1 MFTGLVEEIGL
12 IQGITRAARGLR
24 ITIQAHSIVDGLAL
38 GDSVAVDGVCLTVVE
53 RTANGFTVDAVAETV
68 QRSTLALRSSG
79 QPVNLE
85 RALLP
90 TSRLGGHFVQG
101 HVDGIGQIVEIV
113 PQDPGMLLRIAV
125 NHDLADLCVEKGS
138 IAIDGVSLTIAR
150 LDESKV
156 DIAVIPHT
164 AGHTTLGRKKKGDT
178 VNIETDIL
186 GKYVLRYLRRPSSS
200 SLNMEQLTGWGF

>member
-12 IQGITRAARGLR
+12 IHSITRAARGLR
-24 ITIQAHSIVDGLAL
+24 ITIQAHTIVDGLAL

-68 QRSTLALRSSG
+68 QRSTLTLRSSG
-79 QPVNLE
+79 QHVNLE

-101 HVDGIGQIVEIV
+101 HVDGTGQIVEIT
-113 PQDPGMLLRIAV
+113 PQDPGVLLRLAV
-125 NHDLADLCVEKGS
+125 SNNLAAMCVEKGS

-186 GKYVLRYLRRPSSS
+186 GKYVLRYLHRTSSS

>member
-1 MFTGLVEEIGL
+1 V
-12 IQGITRAARGLR
+12 
-24 ITIQAHSIVDGLAL
+24 
-38 GDSVAVDGVCLTVVE
+38 
-53 RTANGFTVDAVAETV
+53 
-68 QRSTLALRSSG
+68 
-79 QPVNLE
+79 
-85 RALLP
+85 
-90 TSRLGGHFVQG
+90 
-101 HVDGIGQIVEIV
+101 
-113 PQDPGMLLRIAV
+113 LLRIAV
-125 NHDLADLCVEKGS
+125 NHDLAALCVEKGS